1 MKKSIVLSAENCF
14 LYEKCQE
21 AWWPALDAHTK
32 QIRIRK
38 GQQIF
43 TEGEKVSGIYFMVEG
58 VVKVHKRWSNDK
70 ELIVRFAQKKDI
82 LGHRGLTTHTDIYP
96 ISATA
101 LTDAVVCFI
110 DLPFFFASLK
120 VNAALAH
127 DMMMFFADEL
137 MLSEQNLQV
146 LANLHVKGRLARLLV
161 SLEKKFGVDEN
172 GAISFPVS
180 RQDMASCIST
190 VYETVYKLLLEF
202 TDAGWVETNGK
213 HLILK
218 NKAALKELFQS
229 PE

>member
-21 AWWPALDAHTK
+21 VWWPALDVHTK

-43 TEGEKVSGIYFMVEG
+43 TEGEKVTGIYFMVEG
-58 VVKVHKRWSNDK
+58 VVKVHKQWSNDK

-82 LGHRGLTTHTDIYP
+82 VGHRGLATHTDIYP

-101 LTDAVVCFI
+101 LTDVVVCFI
-110 DLPFFFASLK
+110 DLPFFFASLE
-120 VNAALAH
+120 VNPMLAH
-127 DMMMFFADEL
+127 AMMMFFADEL
-137 MLSEQNLQV
+137 MLSEQNLQI

-161 SLEKKFGVDEN
+161 ALEQKFGIDAN

-180 RQDMASCIST
+180 RQDMASSIGT

-202 TDAGWVETNGK
+202 SEAGWMETNGK
-213 HLILK
+213 HVILK
-218 NKAALKELFQS
+218 DKAALRELFQN